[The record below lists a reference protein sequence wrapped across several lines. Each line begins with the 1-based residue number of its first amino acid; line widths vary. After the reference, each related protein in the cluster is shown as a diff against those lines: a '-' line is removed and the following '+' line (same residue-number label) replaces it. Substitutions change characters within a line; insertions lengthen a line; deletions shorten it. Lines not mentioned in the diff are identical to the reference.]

1 MREVLIRGLSGLLYV
16 AFLLLAIFS
25 WEISYLLLIFVF
37 GCICMYEYLKLVK
50 IKSYVP
56 YLLLVVTVVVFC
68 YLIPSNYIALGYTKP
83 TNHITLV
90 FLSITIMTN
99 LYLIKNLIRP
109 SERYI
114 TVAQKYI
121 YLLFYIIGGFVFTI
135 ILPSY
140 RGEYTSYLVASVF
153 ALIWINDTFAF
164 IVGKSIGKH
173 KLLERISPKK
183 TVEGFLGGLVFSCI
197 ASIFIYKFTELLSIQ
212 LWITVAIVTSVFG
225 TLGDLIQSQLKR
237 QAGVKDSGQ
246 LMPGHGG
253 IYDRL
258 DSIIFASPF
267 IYLFLIVL
275 DYVS

>member
-1 MREVLIRGLSGLLYV
+1 MREVIIRGLSGLLYV

-25 WEISYLLLIFVF
+25 LEDIYLLLILVF
-37 GCICMYEYLKLVK
+37 GIFCLYEFLRLINVK
-50 IKSYVP
+50 SIVP
-56 YLLLVVTVVVFC
+56 YLLMIAATLVFC
-68 YLIPSNYIALGYTKP
+68 YFKWFQQL
-83 TNHITLV
+83 TLV

-109 SERYI
+109 SEKYI
-114 TVAQKYI
+114 TIAQKYI
-121 YLLFYIIGGFVFTI
+121 YLFFYIIGGFVFTI
-135 ILPSY
+135 LLPSSQ
-140 RGEYTSYLVASVF
+140 GEYTSYLVASVF

-183 TVEGFLGGLVFSCI
+183 TVEGFIGGLVFSCI
-197 ASIFIYKFTELLSIQ
+197 ASVFIYKITDLLNIQ

-275 DYVS
+275 NYVS

>member
-1 MREVLIRGLSGLLYV
+1 MREVFIRALSGILYV

-25 WEISYLLLIFVF
+25 WENSYLILILVF
-37 GCICMYEYLKLVK
+37 GGMCLYEYLKLVH
-50 IKSYVP
+50 IKSFLPYV
-56 YLLLVVTVVVFC
+56 LLVSLTLIFC
-68 YLIPSNYIALGYTKP
+68 YFKLFKEV
-83 TNHITLV
+83 TLV

-114 TVAQKYI
+114 TVSQKYI

-135 ILPSY
+135 LLPSY
-140 RGEYTSYLVASVF
+140 QGEYTSYLVASVF

-197 ASIFIYKFTELLSIQ
+197 ASIFIYKFTKLLSIQ
-212 LWITVAIVTSVFG
+212 LWITVAVVTSVFG

-275 DYVS
+275 EYVS

>member
-1 MREVLIRGLSGLLYV
+1 MREVFIRALSGLLYV

-25 WEISYLLLIFVF
+25 LENIYLVLILVFGAMCLFEFLKLVQIKSYLPYLLLIA
-37 GCICMYEYLKLVK
+37 
-50 IKSYVP
+50 
-56 YLLLVVTVVVFC
+56 VTLVFC
-68 YLIPSNYIALGYTKP
+68 YYKLFKGV
-83 TNHITLV
+83 TLV

-114 TVAQKYI
+114 TIAQKYI
-121 YLLFYIIGGFVFTI
+121 YLLFYIIGGFMFTI
-135 ILPSY
+135 LLPSY
-140 RGEYTSYLVASVF
+140 KGEYTSYLVASVF

-183 TVEGFLGGLVFSCI
+183 TIEGFLGGLVFSCI
-197 ASIFIYKFTELLSIQ
+197 ASVFIYKFTGLLSIQ
-212 LWITVAIVTSVFG
+212 LWMTVAVVTSVFG

>member
-1 MREVLIRGLSGLLYV
+1 MREVIIRALSGLLYV
-16 AFLLLAIFS
+16 ALLLLAIFS
-25 WEISYLLLIFVF
+25 LENIYLILFLVF
-37 GCICMYEYLKLVK
+37 GGFTLFEFLKLIK
-50 IKSYVP
+50 IKSLLP
-56 YLLLVVTVVVFC
+56 YFLLLVATAVFC
-68 YLIPSNYIALGYTKP
+68 YFKWSQGATLLFLTL
-83 TNHITLV
+83 TITV
-90 FLSITIMTN
+90 N

-114 TVAQKYI
+114 TISQKYG
-121 YLLFYIIGGFVFTI
+121 YTLFYIIGGVVFTI
-135 ILPSY
+135 LLPSY
-140 RGEYTSYLVASVF
+140 QGEYTSYLVASVF

-183 TVEGFLGGLVFSCI
+183 TIEGFIGGLVFACI
-197 ASIFIYKFTELLSIQ
+197 ASVFIYQLTGLLSLG
-212 LWITVAIVTSVFG
+212 LWLTVAVTCSVFG

-267 IYLFLIVL
+267 IYLFLIIL
-275 DYVS
+275 EYVP

>member
-1 MREVLIRGLSGLLYV
+1 MREVFIRGLSGVLYV

-25 WEISYLLLIFVF
+25 LENIYQILILLF
-37 GCICMYEYLKLVK
+37 GVLCLYEFLRLVK
-50 IKSYVP
+50 IKSILP
-56 YLLLVVTVVVFC
+56 YLLLIAATLVFC
-68 YLIPSNYIALGYTKP
+68 YFKLFKQ
-83 TNHITLV
+83 ITLV

-109 SERYI
+109 SEKYI
-114 TVAQKYI
+114 TIAQKYI
-121 YLLFYIIGGFVFTI
+121 YLFFYIIGGFIFTI
-135 ILPSY
+135 LLPSY
-140 RGEYTSYLVASVF
+140 QGEYTSYLVASVF

-212 LWITVAIVTSVFG
+212 LWITVAVVTSVFG

-275 DYVS
+275 EHVS

>member
-1 MREVLIRGLSGLLYV
+1 MREVFIRALSGVLYV

-25 WEISYLLLIFVF
+25 WENSYLILILIFGGMCLF
-37 GCICMYEYLKLVK
+37 EYLKLVQV
-50 IKSYVP
+50 KSFLP
-56 YLLLVVTVVVFC
+56 YILLVLAV
-68 YLIPSNYIALGYTKP
+68 LALCCFELPKEVL
-83 TNHITLV
+83 LV
-90 FLSITIMTN
+90 FLVLTIMTN

-114 TVAQKYI
+114 TVSQKYI

-135 ILPSY
+135 LLPSY
-140 RGEYTSYLVASVF
+140 QGEYTSYLVASVF

-164 IVGKSIGKH
+164 IVGKSIGKR

-183 TVEGFLGGLVFSCI
+183 TVEGFLGGLFFSCI
-197 ASIFIYKFTELLSIQ
+197 ASIFIYKFTGLLSIQ

-258 DSIIFASPF
+258 DSIVFASPF

-275 DYVS
+275 EYVS

>member
-1 MREVLIRGLSGLLYV
+1 MREVIIRTLSGLLYV

-25 WEISYLLLIFVF
+25 LEDIYLILILIFGILCLYEFLRLVKVKSYIPYILLI
-37 GCICMYEYLKLVK
+37 LTTL
-50 IKSYVP
+50 
-56 YLLLVVTVVVFC
+56 VFC
-68 YLIPSNYIALGYTKP
+68 YLKWYKQL
-83 TNHITLV
+83 TLV
-90 FLSITIMTN
+90 FLSLTIMTN
-99 LYLIKNLIRP
+99 LYLIKNLILP
-109 SERYI
+109 SEKYI
-114 TVAQKYI
+114 TIAQKYI
-121 YLLFYIIGGFVFTI
+121 YLFFYIIGGFVFTI
-135 ILPSY
+135 LLPSSQ
-140 RGEYTSYLVASVF
+140 GEYTSYLVASVF

-183 TVEGFLGGLVFSCI
+183 TVEGFIGGLVFSCI
-197 ASIFIYKFTELLSIQ
+197 ASVFIYKFTELLSIQ

-258 DSIIFASPF
+258 DSVIFASPF

-275 DYVS
+275 NYVS

>member
-1 MREVLIRGLSGLLYV
+1 MREVFIRALSGLLYV

-25 WEISYLLLIFVF
+25 LENIYLVLILVFGAMCLFEFLKLVQIKSYLPYLLLIA
-37 GCICMYEYLKLVK
+37 
-50 IKSYVP
+50 
-56 YLLLVVTVVVFC
+56 VTLVFC
-68 YLIPSNYIALGYTKP
+68 YYKLFKGV
-83 TNHITLV
+83 TLV
-90 FLSITIMTN
+90 FLAITIMTN

-114 TVAQKYI
+114 TIAQKYI
-121 YLLFYIIGGFVFTI
+121 YLLFYIIGGFMFTI
-135 ILPSY
+135 LLPSY
-140 RGEYTSYLVASVF
+140 KGEYTSYLVASVF

-183 TVEGFLGGLVFSCI
+183 TIEGFLGGLVFSCI
-197 ASIFIYKFTELLSIQ
+197 ASVFIYKFTGLLSIQ
-212 LWITVAIVTSVFG
+212 LWMTVAVVTSVFG

>member
-1 MREVLIRGLSGLLYV
+1 MREVFIRTLSGLLYV
-16 AFLLLAIFS
+16 TFLLLAIFS
-25 WEISYLLLIFVF
+25 LENIYLVLILIF
-37 GCICMYEYLKLVK
+37 GGMCLYEFLKLVK
-50 IKSYVP
+50 VKSYTP
-56 YLLLVVTVVVFC
+56 YFLLITAILIFC
-68 YLIPSNYIALGYTKP
+68 YYKLFKQV
-83 TNHITLV
+83 TLV
-90 FLSITIMTN
+90 FLSLTIMTN

-114 TVAQKYI
+114 TISQKYI

-135 ILPSY
+135 LLPSY
-140 RGEYTSYLVASVF
+140 KDKYTSYLVASVF

-173 KLLERISPKK
+173 KLLERVSPKK
-183 TVEGFLGGLVFSCI
+183 TIEGFLGGLIFSCI
-197 ASIFIYKFTELLSIQ
+197 ASVFIYKFTELLSLQ
-212 LWITVAIVTSVFG
+212 LWMTIAIVTSVFG

>member
-1 MREVLIRGLSGLLYV
+1 MREVFIRALSGLLYV

-25 WEISYLLLIFVF
+25 WENSFLILILIF
-37 GCICMYEYLKLVK
+37 GGMCLYEYLKLVHV
-50 IKSYVP
+50 KSFLP
-56 YLLLVVTVVVFC
+56 YILLVAAVLAFC
-68 YLIPSNYIALGYTKP
+68 CFELPKEVM
-83 TNHITLV
+83 LV
-90 FLSITIMTN
+90 FLTITIMTN
-99 LYLIKNLIRP
+99 LYLIKNLIKP

-114 TVAQKYI
+114 TVPQKYI

-135 ILPSY
+135 LLPSY
-140 RGEYTSYLVASVF
+140 QGEYTSYLVASVF

-183 TVEGFLGGLVFSCI
+183 TIEGFLGGLVFSCI
-197 ASIFIYKFTELLSIQ
+197 ASVFIYKFTGLLSIQ
-212 LWITVAIVTSVFG
+212 LWVTVAIVTSVFG

-275 DYVS
+275 EYVS